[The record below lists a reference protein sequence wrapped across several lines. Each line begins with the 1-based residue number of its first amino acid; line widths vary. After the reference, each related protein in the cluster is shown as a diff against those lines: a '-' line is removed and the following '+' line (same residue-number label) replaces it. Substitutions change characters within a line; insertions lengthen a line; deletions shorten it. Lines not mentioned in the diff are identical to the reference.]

1 MSRFRFF
8 LAMLVASLF
17 IATGAMAQETVLG
30 KIDFPN
36 SGAAEAQD
44 AFLNGVR
51 MLHSF
56 SWVDAAE
63 QFQEAQRIDPDFA
76 LAYWGEA
83 LSHTGGHHLSPRE
96 QDIGGARRAL
106 QKLGRT
112 RDERLSKSPNERER
126 GYLKA
131 VELLYGSGSNA
142 ERALAYSEA
151 MAKLCEQYPE
161 DLEAA
166 AFYSISLMRTKI
178 RGTASLREDMQAGA
192 VAQEIFRKNPNH
204 PGAAHYIIHA
214 YDDPVHAPIALYAA
228 RKYAEIAPAAVH
240 ALHMPSHIFVH
251 HGMWDYLSKSNEA
264 SYQASVD
271 WAKRKGLSPTRH
283 SFHSL
288 YWLQYAYLQQ
298 GRYDDAQ
305 AQVEELRSIA
315 KRDDARRADKE
326 RLLRMEALQTVETER
341 WNVGDVDGILAQIQG
356 SGQID
361 ERTAGAVLFAS
372 GMSAARMDDLPT
384 AEKATSGLKDLH
396 AKMGDGDDRN
406 QVGVMWKEMEGLV
419 VSAKGRPE
427 EALASLDEAMEIAES
442 MEPPSG
448 PPGENATDSPVKPSH
463 ELAGEIVLSHG
474 KHAEALALF
483 ERSLLR
489 TPNRVRS
496 LLGAARASKGIGLAS
511 LAQRYYDAVAHTA
524 GAGPDVPG
532 IREATE
538 FLQLTTSEDH

>member
-1 MSRFRFF
+1 
-8 LAMLVASLF
+8 
-17 IATGAMAQETVLG
+17 MAQETILG
-30 KIDFPN
+30 SVDFPN

-56 SWVDAAE
+56 EWVDAAE
-63 QFQEAQRIDPDFA
+63 QFQEAQQIDPDFA

-96 QDIGGARRAL
+96 QDIGAARQTL
-106 QKLGRT
+106 QKLDRT
-112 RDERLSKSPNERER
+112 RDARLAKAPTERER
-126 GYLKA
+126 GYLEA
-131 VELLYGSGSNA
+131 VELLYGSGSNG
-142 ERALAYSEA
+142 ERALAYSDA
-151 MAKLCEQYPE
+151 MGKLSEQYPE

-166 AFYSISLMRTKI
+166 TFYAISLMRTKI
-178 RGTASLREDMQAGA
+178 RGTESLREDMKAGA
-192 VAQEIFRKNPNH
+192 VAQEVFRENPDH

-251 HGMWDYLSKSNEA
+251 HGMWDYLARSNAA

-271 WAKRKGLSPTRH
+271 RVKRKGLPSTRH
-283 SFHSL
+283 SFHAL

-305 AQVEELRSIA
+305 AQIEELKSIA
-315 KRDDARRADKE
+315 SAGDVRPADKE

-356 SGQID
+356 DGKID
-361 ERTAGAVLFAS
+361 ERTAGAVIFAS
-372 GMSAARMDDLPT
+372 GMSAGHMGDLST
-384 AEKATSGLKDLH
+384 AEKAASGLKDLH
-396 AKMGDGDDRN
+396 AKMSDGDNRN

-419 VSAKGRPE
+419 ASAKGRPE
-427 EALASLDEAMEIAES
+427 DAMASLVEAMQIAES

-448 PPGENATDSPVKPSH
+448 PPGESPSDSPVKPAH
-463 ELAGEIVLSHG
+463 ELAGEILLSHG
-474 KHAEALALF
+474 KQAEALGLF

-496 LLGAARASKGIGLAS
+496 LLGAARAAKDSGNAD

-532 IREATE
+532 MDEAKE
-538 FLQLTTSEDH
+538 FLQMRESRVE